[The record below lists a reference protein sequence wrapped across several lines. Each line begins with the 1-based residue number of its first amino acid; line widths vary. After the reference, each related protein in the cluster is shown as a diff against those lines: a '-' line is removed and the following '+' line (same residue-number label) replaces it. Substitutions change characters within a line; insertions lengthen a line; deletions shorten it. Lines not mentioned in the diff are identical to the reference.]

1 MDEVSTHTSMSD
13 SAEYFVDA
21 GGRSWDQITASWEDI
36 VMDFRIPIVFTEI
49 TIS

>member
-13 SAEYFVDA
+13 FAEANF
-21 GGRSWDQITASWEDI
+21 GPITWDQVVGSWEDI
-36 VMDFRIPIVFTEI
+36 VMDFRIPMVFTEV

>member
-13 SAEYFVDA
+13 FAEANY
-21 GGRSWDQITASWEDI
+21 GPITWDQVVGSWEDL
-36 VMDFRIPIVFTEI
+36 VMDFRIPMVFTEV

>member
-13 SAEYFVDA
+13 FAEANY
-21 GGRSWDQITASWEDI
+21 GPITWDQAVGSWEDI
-36 VMDFRIPIVFTEI
+36 VMDFRIPMVFTEV